1 MFMEINKSDVRQ
13 IYAQLQDDTS
23 RFLFEKRLMYSLT
36 EDASYIREIAMAFPE
51 MEPVKAIAAERMDNF
66 IFGAGTY
73 GDIVAHLAPGHF
85 LGILDNNRTKWGGK
99 LGGVTIVPPETIQS
113 HPDSRVF
120 VAVRV
125 RGKHYQDEI
134 VAQLLKMGIDEKRI
148 VRVDQAADRFF
159 AQRTQYFDLPAL
171 PHVEDETFVD
181 TGCWDGGTSLDFAG
195 WAGRYRHIYAFEPD
209 PDRQEAC
216 QSVLGQMKGNTTLL
230 PYGAWDKRT
239 ELHFS
244 DYEEKA
250 NCIDANGTICV
261 SVSSIDQELV
271 GERVTF
277 IKMDIEGSE
286 MQALRGA
293 EQTIRAQRPKLAISL
308 YHRFEDVIEIPQLIL
323 SFHPDYQL
331 YLRHY
336 TFWDSETVLYA
347 I

>member
-1 MFMEINKSDVRQ
+1 
-13 IYAQLQDDTS
+13 
-23 RFLFEKRLMYSLT
+23 
-36 EDASYIREIAMAFPE
+36 
-51 MEPVKAIAAERMDNF
+51 
-66 IFGAGTY
+66 
-73 GDIVAHLAPGHF
+73 
-85 LGILDNNRTKWGGK
+85 
-99 LGGVTIVPPETIQS
+99 
-113 HPDSRVF
+113 
-120 VAVRV
+120 
-125 RGKHYQDEI
+125 
-134 VAQLLKMGIDEKRI
+134 MGIDEKRI